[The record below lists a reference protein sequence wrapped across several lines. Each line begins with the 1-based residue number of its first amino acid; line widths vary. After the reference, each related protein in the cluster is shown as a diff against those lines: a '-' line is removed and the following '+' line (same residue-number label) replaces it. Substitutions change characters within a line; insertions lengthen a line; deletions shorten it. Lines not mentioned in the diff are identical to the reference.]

1 MLWRPKLAHIQEING
16 MPKYK
21 QKSKDF
27 VIEKIIEKIP
37 EEILQLQLCE
47 ELMQRDYNEIAEIIL
62 EYKKGE
68 KTYDK

>member
-1 MLWRPKLAHIQEING
+1 

-37 EEILQLQLCE
+37 EEILQFQFCE
-47 ELMQRDYNEIAEIIL
+47 ELMQRDYNEIGKIIAEYRK
-62 EYKKGE
+62 ER
-68 KTYDK
+68 